1 MKEGLAATK
10 QHPLPRTNA
19 LRMSSA
25 VKCSEAGH
33 DICKACFE
41 LPQAPYASDLWPAHD
56 PMFMRAGSCEG
67 WAAYEKH
74 PLPRTNALRMSSA
87 VKCPEAS
94 SNVCMPCFELPQT
107 SGASDLWP
115 SGNPESREG
124 VTWGAG

>member
-10 QHPLPRTNA
+10 QHPLPRTIA

-56 PMFMRAGSCEG
+56 PM
-67 WAAYEKH
+67 
-74 PLPRTNALRMSSA
+74 LMSRHGETRFHT
-87 VKCPEAS
+87 VFVNYVYPG
-94 SNVCMPCFELPQT
+94 FQL
-107 SGASDLWP
+107 
-115 SGNPESREG
+115 
-124 VTWGAG
+124 